1 MLAANR
7 LAANRALAA
16 LVAVQIIN
24 PRPDFVERIRLHQVA
39 TGTRESAAVPLA
51 SLLHPKVA
59 LVVGTAALIDP
70 VEQTIHFADGRE
82 PLSYDTLLYA
92 AGSASAPSAGA
103 DYSLQDTESAGR
115 LRAGL
120 EGLATGAVVNVVG
133 GGLTGIEAASEI
145 AEKHPR
151 LIVRLVSRG
160 TVGADL
166 SRGGQQA
173 LRSRLASLG
182 VEIMDRTEVE
192 HADGRHLRTS
202 SGAILPGDCTVWTA
216 GFSTPDLA
224 RNSGLPT
231 DPQGRLL
238 VDETLAVPGH
248 PHIFGAGD
256 GVLAAAS
263 IGAHLRMACAV
274 AMPMGAHAADN
285 IAANLQQRTP
295 LELSVGFILR
305 CISLGRSAGLV
316 QAVHAD
322 DRPRPLALRGRMG
335 AMVKEQVC
343 RMTLSWIRKEA
354 RGGSYGWPKGPRPA
368 AEPQL
373 AEAR

>member
-1 MLAANR
+1 
-7 LAANRALAA
+7 
-16 LVAVQIIN
+16 VQIIN

-39 TGTRESAAVPLA
+39 AGTRESAAVPLA
-51 SLLHPKVA
+51 SLLHPDVA
-59 LVVGTAALIDP
+59 LVVGTAEAIDP
-70 VEQTIHFADGRE
+70 AGRAVHFADGRE
-82 PLSYDTLLYA
+82 PLGYDTLLYA
-92 AGSASAPSAGA
+92 VGSSSAPGTGA
-103 DYSLQDTESAGR
+103 DHSLQDTASAGR

-120 EGLATGAVVNVVG
+120 EGLAAGTVVNVVG

-145 AEKHPR
+145 AERHPR
-151 LIVRLVSRG
+151 LHVRLVSRG

-166 SRGGQQA
+166 SRTGQRA

-182 VEIMDRTEVE
+182 VEIVDRTEVE
-192 HADGRHLRTS
+192 HADGRHLS
-202 SGAILPGDCTVWTA
+202 SPDAILPNGLTVWTA
-216 GFSTPDLA
+216 GFSTPNLA

-231 DPQGRLL
+231 DPDGRLL

-248 PHIFGAGD
+248 PDIFGAGD
-256 GVLAAAS
+256 GVLVAAS

-285 IAANLQQRTP
+285 IAAKLQQRTP
-295 LELSVGFILR
+295 RELSVGFILR

-343 RMTLSWIRKEA
+343 RMTLAWIRKEA
-354 RGGSYGWPKGPRPA
+354 RGGSYGWPKGPRPGV
-368 AEPQL
+368 EPQL